1 MQNGAKSICNHALES
16 EALDQRI
23 WLGLPELRCR
33 WYLDT
38 VSEEP
43 KNELRNIPALVPLSK
58 VFIGSLW
65 ISFFIH
71 EEYINQSRDMWGMK
85 LHLWVCSGKARASSI
100 IKMNENKVLLPH
112 CVSPISSESASWTI
126 HPDRSAQPIL
136 ALIHTQPYLRWVT
149 GMACRGPSAWEN
161 LGRLCCFVGFL

>member
-100 IKMNENKVLLPH
+100 ININENKVFFHTVCLPYQVKVPH
-112 CVSPISSESASWTI
+112 ELPILI
-126 HPDRSAQPIL
+126 DKHDRSLP
-136 ALIHTQPYLRWVT
+136 
-149 GMACRGPSAWEN
+149 
-161 LGRLCCFVGFL
+161 